1 VQDYIKDLLTGD
13 KKFVVFCH
21 HKVMLNGIGKPPI
34 DQWIQHFTSVQTADP
49 DPDIAFAITLKFYIP
64 QSLRLC
70 HHIKIYI
77 PQSLFTNIFLS

>member
-1 VQDYIKDLLTGD
+1 MFPFFKAKLKAVQDYIKDLLTGD

-34 DQWIQHFTSVQTADP
+34 DQRIHHFTSAPTVDP
-49 DPDIAFAITLKFYIP
+49 DLVISFAITLKFYIP

-70 HHIKIYI
+70 H
-77 PQSLFTNIFLS
+77 T